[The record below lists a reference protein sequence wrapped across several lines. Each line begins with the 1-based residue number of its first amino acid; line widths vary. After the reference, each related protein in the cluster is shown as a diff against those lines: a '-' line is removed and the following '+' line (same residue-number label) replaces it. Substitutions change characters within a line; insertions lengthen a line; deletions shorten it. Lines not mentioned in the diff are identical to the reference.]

1 VPKNIKE
8 VMNASAEQIASDLAK
23 VVRGDVFADIL
34 HRAAY
39 STDASIYR
47 IIPACVI
54 APHDRGDV
62 AAAVKYAGAQ
72 DIPIVARGAGTG
84 LAGESLCSG
93 IVFDM
98 TRYMNKIID
107 VRNGGKTVVCE
118 TGVVLDDLNKCLAE
132 FGRKIGPD
140 PSSANRAVIGGCVA
154 NNSTGAHS
162 LEYGFVADYV
172 ESIEAVLAD
181 GSAVEFKNDFD
192 PEQATD
198 DRVAWIASECLS
210 VLSDKE
216 AVINKAQPKSRRNR
230 SGYNIAGICHNGRID
245 LARLLAGSEG
255 TLAIFTKI
263 TLRTVEIPA
272 AKGLLQLEFDCF
284 EKMAQA
290 VPIIVDNGAS
300 ACELMDKNLIDMAFE
315 ALPEYRDVLPA
326 GAAAVLLVEHT
337 GQTQEQVKE
346 KIEKTDRLLGAT
358 ASGRTIFLEPKAQER
373 LWKSRNDA
381 GPLVHRKRGNKHP
394 TEFIEDTSVENT
406 RLVEYISGL
415 QEIGKRYDIEM
426 CFYGHAGDGLLH
438 VRPYLDL
445 SDPAEVEKMRAI
457 ANDAFSLA
465 WSLGGSISGEH
476 AEGLIRAAFVRGQY
490 GNEYY
495 ELLCKIKNIFDPDG
509 LMNPGKIINPDADV
523 MVKNLRA
530 EYKVL
535 PERVKTDLLFEKDEL
550 AAKLEQC
557 YGCGLCRSCEPDLR
571 MCPVFRA
578 MGEEL
583 GSSRAKINILH
594 LWATGQLDEKDF
606 ESPEFR
612 KFLDLC
618 VNCKACLMQCPSGV
632 DVSELMTA
640 VRAQYVKRR
649 GLRRTEL
656 VLSHNRYLSI
666 LGSIF
671 SPVSNFVMRLPVFN
685 WLLEKFTGMDKR
697 RSMPK
702 FRHRS
707 FIKAG
712 RKYLAASEPI
722 DKPIDK
728 VAYFVDT
735 YANYNDHEL
744 GFAVLDVLRANE
756 IEVILPKQLP
766 APLPAIVYGDFKTAR
781 KDLIYSVKHL
791 AKAVRDGYKIIC
803 SEPSAALCLKQEL
816 RHFVAGPDAELVSE
830 NTYELMNYLF
840 GLFKQNKL
848 KAIDESGKL
857 RLLRRYAPR
866 NDNKENAPCN
876 DTTAQFVYHLPCHLC
891 AVGDEGASIRLL
903 QEHCSVNVVDLAA
916 GCCGLAGTF
925 GMQKKNYELSS
936 QISESLKEALEKS
949 PTKNVL
955 TECAACKMQIEHI
968 SDCVVGHPIKVIAG
982 AYKVLK

>member
-1 VPKNIKE
+1 MPKLIEQAKNKE
-8 VMNASAEQIASDLAK
+8 PEQIASDLTK

-54 APHDRGDV
+54 APHDSGDV
-62 AAAVKYAGAQ
+62 AAAVKYACAK

-107 VRNGGKTVVCE
+107 VRDGGKTVVCE
-118 TGVVLDDLNKCLAE
+118 PGVVLDDLNKRLAE

-140 PSSANRAVIGGCVA
+140 PSSANRAVVGGCVA

-162 LEYGFVADYV
+162 LEYGFIADYV

-181 GSAVEFKNDFD
+181 GSVVEFKNDFD
-192 PEQATD
+192 PEQARD
-198 DRVAWIASECLS
+198 DKLAWIASECLS

-216 AVINKAQPKSRRNR
+216 AVIKKAQPKSRRNR

-263 TLRTVEIPA
+263 TLRTVAVPA
-272 AKGLLQLEFDCF
+272 AKGLLQLEFDCL

-337 GQTQEQVKE
+337 GQTQEQVRE

-358 ASGRTIFLEPKAQER
+358 ASGRSIFLEPEAQER
-373 LWKSRNDA
+373 LWKSRKDA
-381 GPLVHRKRGNKHP
+381 GPLVHRIKGNKHP

-445 SDPAEVEKMRAI
+445 NDPAEVEKMRAI
-457 ANDAFSLA
+457 ANDVFSLV
-465 WSLGGSISGEH
+465 WSLGGTISGEH
-476 AEGLIRAAFVRGQY
+476 AEGLARAAFVRGQY
-490 GNEYY
+490 GDEYY
-495 ELLCKIKNIFDPDG
+495 ELLCKIKNIFDPNG
-509 LMNPGKIINPDADV
+509 LMNPGKKINDDADV
-523 MVKNLRA
+523 MVRNLRA

-535 PERVKTDLLFEKDEL
+535 PERVETDLLLEKDGI
-550 AAKLEQC
+550 AVKLEQC
-557 YGCGLCRSCEPDLR
+557 YGCGLCRNREPDLR

-594 LWATGQLDEKDF
+594 LWATGQLDEQDF

-618 VNCKACLMQCPSGV
+618 VNCKACLTQCPSGV

-649 GLRRTEL
+649 GLRWTEL

-666 LGSIF
+666 SGSIF
-671 SPVSNFVMRLPVFN
+671 STVSNFVMRLPIFKL
-685 WLLEKFTGMDKR
+685 LLEKFAGIDKR
-697 RSMPK
+697 RAMPE
-702 FRHRS
+702 FRHSS
-707 FIKAG
+707 FLKGG
-712 RKYLAASEPI
+712 RKYLTACEPI
-722 DKPIDK
+722 EKPIDK

-744 GFAVLDVLRANE
+744 GFAVLDVLRTNG

-766 APLPAIVYGDFKTAR
+766 APLPAIVYGDVKTAR
-781 KDLIYSVKHL
+781 KELTYSVKHL
-791 AKAVRDGYKIIC
+791 AKAVREGYKIIC

-830 NTYELMNYLF
+830 NTYELMNYLL
-840 GLFKQNKL
+840 GLLAQNKL
-848 KAIDESGKL
+848 KVPTKSITE
-857 RLLRRYAPR
+857 
-866 NDNKENAPCN
+866 E
-876 DTTAQFVYHLPCHLC
+876 FVYHLPCHLC
-891 AVGDEGASIRLL
+891 AVGDETASIRILNEL
-903 QEHCSVNVVDLAA
+903 CGIKVVDLKA

-925 GMQKKNYELSS
+925 GMQNKNYELSS
-936 QISESLKEALEKS
+936 QISASLKEALEKS

-968 SDCVVGHPIKVIAG
+968 SDCIVRHPIKIIADNYG
-982 AYKVLK
+982 RG